1 MVNSPMSRES
11 TVLRADQPVSSLTAA
26 PRRSSGRVEVDP
38 EWLLSYADQVDD
50 AAEDLNSARSA
61 LNETPLT
68 GDSFGELGRSIQSG
82 AAYQRAAQVLRE
94 QLDRAS
100 EVLAAAATGLRD
112 VVEHYQGHDEDSAAI
127 IAKSDRR

>member
-1 MVNSPMSRES
+1 MSGTS
-11 TVLRADQPVSSLTAA
+11 GVLRGQPVRPATAA
-26 PRRSSGRVEVDP
+26 PRTSTGRVEIDP
-38 EWLLSYADQVDD
+38 DWLLDYADRVDD
-50 AAEDLNSARSA
+50 AAEELNSARGA

-68 GDSFGELGRSIQSG
+68 ADSFGELGRSIQSG

-112 VVEHYQGHDEDSAAI
+112 VVTHYQGHDQDSAAV
-127 IAKSDRR
+127 IAKSDHR